1 MKGFQVGLNPKY
13 TFEQFVAAGQ
23 GQFKKLPP
31 GWKFR
36 VKKLE
41 KDLIERPQGGVA
53 MIMPDEFFNMYD
65 KTGPGMSNY
74 KP

>member
-13 TFEQFVAAGQ
+13 TFEQFVSAGQ

-53 MIMPDEFFNMYD
+53 TIMPDEFFNIYA